1 MRNEQQL
8 DLFKQGV
15 ATTWSTWREST
26 PEQLSQA
33 RVGRNNL

>member
-15 ATTWSTWREST
+15 VTIWNTGRESI

-33 RVGRNNL
+33 SVGRDSL